1 MCLCSQSSKA
11 NALFNTYLVQS
22 MRRIWNLKHCLCMCV
37 WLGFFSRYR
46 SAAFSALPFWVG
58 LPKFLSWTD
67 LQVTIAASQQWQ
79 GILINKSNEDQIIL
93 KSAWLSSLYLNQKH
107 LWNNTTTAW
116 LFEKEKM
123 WGVWRKGHC
132 WLEEIW
138 IRYHFQAMINNHYLC
153 PSCCAGFMHLSTVYV
168 YFFVQVS
175 RQVKLEQ
182 QNSVYFSVLPSS
194 DARSNVAPGM
204 SATFTVFFTPH
215 ENKVQ
220 ETFAFDWTLQHKN
233 KEA

>member
-1 MCLCSQSSKA
+1 M
-11 NALFNTYLVQS
+11 
-22 MRRIWNLKHCLCMCV
+22 
-37 WLGFFSRYR
+37 
-46 SAAFSALPFWVG
+46 
-58 LPKFLSWTD
+58 
-67 LQVTIAASQQWQ
+67 
-79 GILINKSNEDQIIL
+79 
-93 KSAWLSSLYLNQKH
+93 
-107 LWNNTTTAW
+107 
-116 LFEKEKM
+116 
-123 WGVWRKGHC
+123 
-132 WLEEIW
+132 